1 MILRVSDSMESDYTV
16 GIDIGSHKI
25 VVLIGELLDND
36 KINIVGI
43 GKAHSKGVD
52 KGAVTDLDSV
62 VIAIKQALK
71 RAEDM
76 ADCQVSSV
84 SLSIS
89 GSHIESL
96 NESGTWAIDDHEVTA
111 FDIES
116 VLHNA
121 RSIKLRDD
129 QRLLHVI
136 PQQYSIDNQSG
147 INNPLGL
154 SGIKLKA
161 DVHLITCHNDLVKNL
176 EKAVERC
183 NLNVDQLT
191 FSGVASSASIL
202 SDDEKKLGV
211 CMVDIGCG
219 TMDISVYLDGS
230 LRHSSVLG
238 YAGNSVT
245 NDIAI
250 AFSAPPTSAEEV
262 KIKYGSLSRENI
274 NLDES
279 IELPSVGGRPSRS
292 LERLTLVDVIE
303 PRYTELLG
311 LVKKEL
317 YKLGYAK
324 DADGLKQQ
332 LAAGIVLTG
341 GGAQIRGLVEVAEQ
355 VFDNMQVRIGL
366 PQNVIGLADDIAF
379 PAYSTAVGLLRYKND
394 EFSEGQEESE
404 ENRFSLFLNKI
415 KSWVKKEY

>member
-1 MILRVSDSMESDYTV
+1 MESDYTV

-25 VVLIGELLDND
+25 VVLIGEKLTDEQ
-36 KINIVGI
+36 INIVGI
-43 GKAHSKGVD
+43 GEAYSKGVD

-62 VIAIKQALK
+62 VIAIKKALK
-71 RAEDM
+71 RAEEM

-96 NESGTWAIDDHEVTA
+96 NESGTWAIDDHEVTT

-116 VLHNA
+116 VIHNA

-136 PQQYSIDNQSG
+136 PQEYAIDSQSG

-183 NLNVDQLT
+183 DLNVDQLT
-191 FSGVASSASIL
+191 FSGVASSAAIL
-202 SDDEKKLGV
+202 SEDEKELGV
-211 CMVDIGCG
+211 CVVDMGCG
-219 TMDISVYLDGS
+219 TMDLSVYIAGS

-250 AFSAPPTSAEEV
+250 AFSAPPTSAEEI
-262 KIKYGSLSRENI
+262 KIRYGSLSRDTI
-274 NLDES
+274 NPKET
-279 IELPSVGGRPSRS
+279 IELPSVGGRESRT
-292 LERLTLVDVIE
+292 LERHTLVDVIE
-303 PRYTELLG
+303 PRYSELLG

-317 YKLGYAK
+317 YKLGYAA

-332 LAAGIVLTG
+332 LAAGIVITG

-355 VFDNMQVRIGL
+355 VFDNMQVRIGI
-366 PQNVIGLADDIAF
+366 PQNVQGLADDISS
-379 PAYSTAVGLLRYKND
+379 PAYSTALGLLRYKND
-394 EFSEGQEESE
+394 EFSEGQEEPD
-404 ENRFSLFLNKI
+404 ENRFSLFLNKV
-415 KSWVKKEY
+415 KSWIKKEY

>member
-1 MILRVSDSMESDYTV
+1 MESDYTV

-25 VVLIGELLDND
+25 VVLIGAVLEND
-36 KINIVGI
+36 QINIVGI
-43 GKAHSKGVD
+43 GEACSKGVD

-62 VIAIKQALK
+62 VIAIKKALK

-96 NESGTWAIDDHEVTA
+96 NESGTWAIHDNEVSA
-111 FDIES
+111 YDVES

-121 RSIKLRDD
+121 RSIKLRED

-136 PQQYSIDNQSG
+136 PQEYSIDSQNG

-183 NLNVDQLT
+183 DLNVDQLT
-191 FSGVASSASIL
+191 FSGVASSAATL
-202 SDDEKKLGV
+202 SEDEKELGV
-211 CMVDIGCG
+211 CVVDMGGG
-219 TMDISVYLDGS
+219 TMDISVYLAGA
-230 LRHSSVLG
+230 LRHSSVLD

-262 KIKYGSLSRENI
+262 KIKYGSLSRANI
-274 NLDES
+274 STDET
-279 IELPSVGGRPSRS
+279 IVLPSVGGRASRS
-292 LERLTLVDVIE
+292 LERHTLVDVIE
-303 PRYTELLG
+303 PRYSELLG

-317 YKLGYAK
+317 YKLGYAA

-332 LAAGIVLTG
+332 LAAGIVITG
-341 GGAQIRGLVEVAEQ
+341 GGAQIQGLVAVAEQ
-355 VFDNMQVRIGL
+355 VFDNMQVRIGM
-366 PQNVIGLADDIAF
+366 PQNVQGLADDIAS
-379 PAYSTAVGLLRYKND
+379 PAYSTALGLLRYKND
-394 EFSEGQEESE
+394 GFSDGQEESE
-404 ENRFSLFLNKI
+404 GNRFTFFLNKV
-415 KSWVKKEY
+415 KSWIKKEY

>member
-1 MILRVSDSMESDYTV
+1 MEHDYTV
-16 GIDIGSHKI
+16 GLDIGSHKI
-25 VVLIGELLDND
+25 VVLIGELLENEQ
-36 KINIVGI
+36 INIVGI
-43 GKAHSKGVD
+43 GEAYSKGVD

-62 VIAIKQALK
+62 VYAIKKALK
-71 RAEDM
+71 SAEEM

-89 GSHIESL
+89 GAHIESL
-96 NESGTWAIDDHEVTA
+96 NESGTWAIDDHEVKA

-116 VLHNA
+116 VIHNA

-136 PQQYSIDNQSG
+136 PQQYAIDSQSG

-161 DVHLITCHNDLVKNL
+161 DVHLITCHHDLVKNL

-183 NLNVDQLT
+183 DLHVDQLI
-191 FSGVASSASIL
+191 FSGVASSAATL

-211 CMVDIGCG
+211 CVVDMGSG
-219 TMDISVYLDGS
+219 TMDISVYIDGA
-230 LRHSSVLG
+230 LRHSSVLN

-262 KIKYGSLSRENI
+262 KIKYGSLSRETISPN
-274 NLDES
+274 DT
-279 IELPSVGGRPSRS
+279 IELPSVGGRASRT
-292 LERLTLVDVIE
+292 LQRHTLVDVIE
-303 PRYTELLG
+303 PRYSELLG

-317 YKLGYAK
+317 YSLGYAT

-332 LAAGIVLTG
+332 LAAGIVITG
-341 GGAQIRGLVEVAEQ
+341 GGAQIRGLVEVAEK
-355 VFDNMQVRIGL
+355 VFDNMPVRIGI
-366 PQNVIGLADDIAF
+366 PQNLQGLADDIAE
-379 PAYSTAVGLLRYKND
+379 PAYSTALGLLRYKHD
-394 EFSEGQEESE
+394 EYSEGQEEPD
-404 ENRFSLFLNKI
+404 ENRFSHFLNKV
-415 KSWVKKEY
+415 KSWIKKEY